1 MALHGS
7 LATLRQQ
14 APKTEVFAAAFAYLE
29 EVMRPDSEAGKRAR
43 SVAAGKVGKVDLS
56 FGAFSLEQAYET
68 KARADGFF
76 ESHRRYIDVQ
86 FVVEGEELLEVA
98 DISRMKV
105 RTPYDAEKDFFTYED
120 TADASLLRLYAGQA
134 AIFFP
139 EDVHMPTLRIRDK
152 PVLVHKCVIK
162 VPVG

>member
-14 APKTEVFAAAFAYLE
+14 APKTEVFATAFAYLE
-29 EVMRPDSEAGKRAR
+29 DLTRPGS
-43 SVAAGKVGKVDLS
+43 AAAERIRGIATGKVNKVDLDHGV
-56 FGAFSLEQAYET
+56 FALEQVYET

-76 ESHRRYIDVQ
+76 ESHRKYIDVQ
-86 FVVEGEELLEVA
+86 FVFEGEELLEVA
-98 DISRMKV
+98 DISRMKGSA
-105 RTPYDAEKDFFTYED
+105 PYDESKDFFAYED
-120 TADASLLRLYAGQA
+120 SADASLLRLFAGQA

-139 EDVHMPTLRIRDK
+139 QDVHMPTLRVRSN
-152 PVLVHKCVIK
+152 PVLVRKCVIK